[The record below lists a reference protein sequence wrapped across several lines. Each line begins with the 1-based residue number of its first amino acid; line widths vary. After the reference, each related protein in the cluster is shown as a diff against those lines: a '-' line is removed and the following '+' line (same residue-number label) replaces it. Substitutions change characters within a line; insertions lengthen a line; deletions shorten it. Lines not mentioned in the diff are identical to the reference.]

1 MVSPKTDRKARVKA
15 MYRDDILAAALGVFS
30 DVGYHETTMQ
40 QIAEQ
45 AGLAVGSLYNFFA
58 SKEVLYAELVSRFA
72 REYRAVLD
80 AALDGVDDE
89 VEKIRSYIRIKG
101 EFFQRNQAMARLY
114 FGEARGQDFSLSVG
128 MDAESRRLFDEFRSR
143 LAGVFKAGM
152 TAGVFE
158 RADPHYCAVTLQ
170 SLTNAFIFLWLRDP
184 VRHPYHELVDTIAT
198 LVLRGTLSRRDDA
211 PMSDEDTQ
219 MARGGPLSGA
229 PCRGLRG
236 GGVRAVSSARRSL
249 PHLPSVNREQA

>member
-1 MVSPKTDRKARVKA
+1 MTPTNTDRKARVKA
-15 MYRDDILAAALGVFS
+15 LYREDILDAALGVFS
-30 DVGYHETTMQ
+30 AVGYHETTMQ

-89 VEKIRSYIRIKG
+89 VEKIRSYIRTKG
-101 EFFQRNQAMARLY
+101 EFFQRNQRMARLY

-128 MDAESRRLFDEFRSR
+128 MDAESRRLFDEFRSH
-143 LAGVFKAGM
+143 LAGVFEAGM

-158 RADPHYCAVTLQ
+158 RADPHYCAVGLQ
-170 SLTNAFIFLWLRDP
+170 SLTNAFIFLWLRDS

-198 LVLRGTLSRRDDA
+198 LVLHGALSRR
-211 PMSDEDTQ
+211 EDPSVGDGDTR
-219 MARGGPLSGA
+219 MARGGGLSEV
-229 PCRGLRG
+229 P
-236 GGVRAVSSARRSL
+236 
-249 PHLPSVNREQA
+249 